1 LLNVREKD
9 MKKRYLFIL
18 ISVFILVSCNSSIL
32 DDPSTTIQFA
42 VPERSYVKLT
52 VENNYNTLIATLVNR
67 EMSPGMYSVSFDGN
81 DLAEGLYFYIIEM
94 KGINNDYYYKKV
106 RTMLLVK

>member
-1 LLNVREKD
+1 
-9 MKKRYLFIL
+9 MKKISLNGLWKCKPDFNDIGIIEEWFDDKFYLQTQESLFDLEIPNSFNL
-18 ISVFILVSCNSSIL
+18 IS
-32 DDPSTTIQFA
+32 
-42 VPERSYVKLT
+42 EY
-52 VENNYNTLIATLVNR
+52 ENFEGIFWHFY
-67 EMSPGMYSVSFDGN
+67 SFDVN